1 MKQKKVLAIL
11 LAAAMIF
18 SSMQSAVFARD
29 EGKANPAED
38 LKKLEE
44 HFKNHDDNDTAI
56 TIPYGT
62 GAGE

>member
-44 HFKNHDDNDTAI
+44 HFKNHDADCWR
-56 TIPYGT
+56 
-62 GAGE
+62 